1 MKVEFSV
8 SLQSLACAFFL
19 CWKGVQVQF
28 CFKDYHIPY
37 CPARKNPYF
46 FGLFADLAE
55 KTRGAGAPFSMFI
68 NGLTILSP
76 F

>member
-1 MKVEFSV
+1 
-8 SLQSLACAFFL
+8 
-19 CWKGVQVQF
+19 VQVQF